1 MRLFLFLLLG
11 VIGAIVGG
19 SYLLQAGPTKIAY
32 FTSPVETRNIVESV
46 SATGSAEPLDV
57 FYVQSETMGI
67 VDQVMVTYNDPVTAG
82 QPLAKI
88 SSDMQRVRLESA
100 LADLSTSETGLLAA
114 EAGIETARTAV
125 RQAELQLTASRRS
138 YSDAESQAQ
147 KDLIPKAQL
156 EMRSDLVKAAE
167 TGVEHAQSQVKQAE
181 AGYEAAKSKK
191 ESATVGIKA
200 ANLELKK
207 TELRAPADGIILNM
221 NCKVGDTVGRPRLA
235 ITEPSPAIFEIARP
249 LDKMRAVVRVNE
261 VDYSKVRVGQQ
272 VHFTVDAYPQ
282 VRFEASVAQ
291 IRNSATNDRS
301 SVSYDT
307 VIEFDNKRDPQSNEW
322 MVRPRATCRA
332 DILVRSVQNV
342 LAIPNDAILFSPPQG
357 KFDIPSIQAG
367 EQLVWIERND
377 GSIAP
382 RKVKLG
388 ISDGYF
394 TEVVAGDISAGENVV
409 IGAPASSEGIK
420 LPTFGP

>member
-1 MRLFLFLLLG
+1 MRLFLLILLSIIG
-11 VIGAIVGG
+11 VIVGG
-19 SYLLQAGPTKIAY
+19 SYLLQAGPAKVAY
-32 FTSPVETRNIVESV
+32 FTSPAETRNIIESV

-57 FYVQSETMGI
+57 FYVQCETMGL
-67 VDQVMVTYNDPVTAG
+67 VDEVMVTYNDAVQAG
-82 QPLAKI
+82 QPLAKV
-88 SSDMQRVRLESA
+88 SSEMQRVRLESA
-100 LADLSTSETGLLAA
+100 LADLGTSETGLLAA

-125 RQAELQLTASRRS
+125 RQAELQLAAARRG

-156 EMRSDLVKAAE
+156 DMRSDLVKAAE

-181 AGYEAAKSKK
+181 AGYESAKSKK

-235 ITEPSPAIFEIARP
+235 LTEPSPAIFEVARP

-261 VDYSKVRVGQQ
+261 VDYSRVRVGLPVQ
-272 VHFTVDAYPQ
+272 FTVDAYPQ
-282 VRFEASVAQ
+282 TRFEARVVQ

-342 LAIPNDAILFSPPQG
+342 LAVPNDALLFSPPQG
-357 KFDIPSIQAG
+357 QVEIPAVETGQ
-367 EQLVWIERND
+367 QLVWVESKD
-377 GSIAP
+377 SSISP
-382 RKVKLG
+382 RKIKTG
-388 ISDGYF
+388 ITDGFF
-394 TEVVAGDISAGENVV
+394 TEIVSGDLEAGENIV